1 MSTSIVLP
9 AAGALL
15 LAAGLAGLLGAPGLT
30 GLPAHVAAGG
40 AIVLVT
46 VQAATA
52 LIRRA
57 LQIHAATRT
66 FGPCRGAGLLGM
78 GAVTAGVTVLAVL
91 VTGPGVREHV
101 AMGGLVA
108 AALVYLSG
116 IILMPG
122 AATTIPARLRR
133 AVDGAGVGT
142 SLAFAAYLIP
152 GERPMPPAALAAT
165 LLAAAALSVIVITA
179 LRVTTYRP
187 AAWLC
192 GGGAVT
198 AILGLGGVVH
208 YAYEQNAY
216 VLLGSSVLVAGG
228 PLAAAAG
235 ARLTDDGP
243 TPAPPGTPESVLTG
257 YPVLAVPMLIA
268 LGSAI
273 YHVLT
278 GHEFDTRS
286 ILIGLSIIPCVV
298 LREILAVIDIRRYS
312 RRLAAQEAQFRSLVS
327 GANDLTLMIGADLV
341 VRWQSPA
348 AARLFGL
355 SDAEVVGNSF
365 AGLLHPDDRPD
376 AVSTLRGVL
385 AADGRPADRPPLITA
400 RLRDGYGAWRDTEST
415 ISDQRDVPEVNALV
429 VHVRDVGDRTAL
441 ERRLHEVAY
450 TDQLTGLP
458 NRREIM
464 RTLAAQRAVD
474 GHTGALLVI
483 ELLGI
488 ANISDQRGREIADAL
503 LIEAGRRMR
512 TVLTPDDLPGRL
524 GGGEFAVL
532 TVQGPVLAYALG
544 TRLLTVLTR
553 PYHLPGTIVD
563 LHVSVGLAEVSASSS
578 SIDEVLHR
586 ADLARRRARQQG
598 PDRIEWYDS
607 FLEEQLVRRMDVER
621 EIVGVTDRRELDLVY
636 QPILSLPDR
645 TTAGVEA
652 LLRWR
657 NPALGTVHPG
667 ELLPVAEDLGVM
679 PEIGTWVLSTALRQL
694 ADWTVTHPALTL
706 TVNVSPRE
714 LAVPDFVHRVAAM
727 LNAHGIAPER
737 LCMEVAED
745 RIPHDMPA
753 VVTQFAKLRALGVRT
768 AIDDFGAGQASLAQ
782 LRRMPVDMLKVDGE
796 LISRPIDPESG
807 GQPLIDVIVGLGRR
821 LGLEI
826 VAERLETTEQVREAV
841 RAGLGRGQG
850 FRLSRPAPAE
860 RVEAFLTEPT
870 TLS

>member
-1 MSTSIVLP
+1 MPTSIVLP

-15 LAAGLAGLLGAPGLT
+15 LAAGLAGLLGVPGL
-30 GLPAHVAAGG
+30 PVQWAACG

-46 VQAATA
+46 AQAAGA

-78 GAVTAGVTVLAVL
+78 GAVTAGCTVLGVL
-91 VTGPGVREHV
+91 LTPPGVREHV
-101 AMGGLVA
+101 ALGGLVA
-108 AALVYLSG
+108 SALVYLSG
-116 IILMPG
+116 IMLLPG
-122 AATTIPARLRR
+122 AATTVPARLRR
-133 AVDGAGVGT
+133 AIDGAGVGT

-152 GERPMPPAALAAT
+152 GDEPMPPAALAAT
-165 LLAAAALSVIVITA
+165 LLAAASLSVIVITT

-192 GGGAVT
+192 GIGAVA
-198 AILGLGGVVH
+198 AILGLSGIVH
-208 YAYEQNAY
+208 YAYEGNPLG
-216 VLLGSSVLVAGG
+216 LLSSTIFVAAGPLVA
-228 PLAAAAG
+228 ADG
-235 ARLTDDGP
+235 ARRTSHGP
-243 TPAPPGTPESVLTG
+243 TPAPAGTPESVLSG

-273 YHVLT
+273 YHLLA
-278 GHEFDTRS
+278 GHEFDTRAV
-286 ILIGLSIIPCVV
+286 LLGLSIIPCVV
-298 LREILAVIDIRRYS
+298 LREILAVVDIRRYS

-327 GANDLTLMIGADLV
+327 GANDLTLMLGSDLV

-355 SDAEVVGNSF
+355 SDAEVVGRSF
-365 AGLLHPDDRPD
+365 AGLLHPDDQAD
-376 AVSTLRGVL
+376 VVSALREVL
-385 AADGRPADRPPLITA
+385 EDPPAERPPLVTA

-415 ISDQRDVPEVNALV
+415 ISDQRGVPEVNALV
-429 VHVRDVGDRTAL
+429 VHVRDVGDRVAL
-441 ERRLHEVAY
+441 QRQLHEVAY

-464 RTLAAQRAVD
+464 RTLAAQRAVP

-488 ANISDQRGREIADAL
+488 ADISDQRGRETADAL
-503 LIEAGRRMR
+503 LVEAGRRLR
-512 TVLTPDDLPGRL
+512 TLLTPDDLPGRL

-532 TVQGPVLAYALG
+532 SVQGPVLAYALG
-544 TRLLTVLTR
+544 TRLLTVLTA
-553 PYHLPGTIVD
+553 PYQLPGTIID
-563 LHVSVGLAEVSASSS
+563 LHVSVGLAEVGSSSS
-578 SIDEVLHR
+578 SIDEVLNR

-607 FLEEQLVRRMDVER
+607 YLEEQLVRRMDVER
-621 EIVGVTDRRELDLVY
+621 EIVGVIERRELDLVY
-636 QPILSLPDR
+636 QPILALPER
-645 TTAGVEA
+645 VTAGVEA
-652 LLRWR
+652 LVRWR

-694 ADWTVTHPALTL
+694 ADWTSVYPALTL

-745 RIPHDMPA
+745 RIPDDMPA

-796 LISRPIDPESG
+796 LISRPVDPEAG

>member
-1 MSTSIVLP
+1 MPTSIVLP

-15 LAAGLAGLLGAPGLT
+15 LTAGLT
-30 GLPAHVAAGG
+30 GLFGVPGLPAQAAAGG

-46 VQAATA
+46 AQAAGA

-78 GAVTAGVTVLAVL
+78 GAVTAGCTVLGVL
-91 VTGPGVREHV
+91 LTPPGVREHL

-108 AALVYLSG
+108 SALVYLSG

-122 AATTIPARLRR
+122 AATTVPARLRR
-133 AVDGAGVGT
+133 GIDGAGVGT

-152 GERPMPPAALAAT
+152 GDEPMPPAALAAT

-192 GGGAVT
+192 GTGAVA
-198 AILGLGGVVH
+198 AILGLGGIVH
-208 YAYEQNAY
+208 YAYEGNPY
-216 VLLGSSVLVAGG
+216 VLLGSTLVVAAG
-228 PLAAAAG
+228 PLVAAAG
-235 ARLTDDGP
+235 ARRSAQGP
-243 TPAPPGTPESVLTG
+243 TPPPAGTPESVLSG

-268 LGSAI
+268 LGSAV
-273 YHVLT
+273 YHLLA
-278 GHEFDTRS
+278 GHTFDTRAV
-286 ILIGLSIIPCVV
+286 LLGLSIIPCVV
-298 LREILAVIDIRRYS
+298 LREILAVVDIRRYS

-327 GANDLTLMIGADLV
+327 GANDLTLMLGTDLV

-355 SDAEVVGNSF
+355 SDAEVVGHSF
-365 AGLLHPDDRPD
+365 AALLHPDDRSD
-376 AVSTLRGVL
+376 VVSALHEVL
-385 AADGRPADRPPLITA
+385 EEPPGDRPPLVTA

-415 ISDQRDVPEVNALV
+415 ISDQRGVPEVNALV
-429 VHVRDVGDRTAL
+429 VHVRDVGDRVAL
-441 ERRLHEVAY
+441 QRQLHEVAY
-450 TDQLTGLP
+450 TDQITGLP

-464 RTLAAQRAVD
+464 RTLAAQRAVP

-488 ANISDQRGREIADAL
+488 ADISDQRGRETADAL
-503 LIEAGRRMR
+503 LVEAGRRLR
-512 TVLTPDDLPGRL
+512 TLLTPDDLPGRL

-544 TRLLTVLTR
+544 TRLLTVLTA
-553 PYHLPGTIVD
+553 PYQLPGTIVD
-563 LHVSVGLAEVSASSS
+563 LHVSIGLAEVGSSSSS
-578 SIDEVLHR
+578 SIDEVLNR

-607 FLEEQLVRRMDVER
+607 YLEEQLVRRMDVER
-621 EIVGVTDRRELDLVY
+621 EIVGVIERRELDLVY

-667 ELLPVAEDLGVM
+667 ELLPVAEDIGVL

-694 ADWTVTHPALTL
+694 ADWTPGYPALTL

-745 RIPHDMPA
+745 RIPDDMPS

-796 LISRPIDPESG
+796 LISRPVDPESG

-841 RAGLGRGQG
+841 RAGLARGQG

>member
-1 MSTSIVLP
+1 MPTSSLLP

-15 LAAGLAGLLGAPGLT
+15 LVAGLT
-30 GLPAHVAAGG
+30 GLLSAPVAAGG

-46 VQAATA
+46 AQAAGA

-57 LQIHAATRT
+57 LSIHAATRT

-78 GAVTAGVTVLAVL
+78 GAIASGLTVLGVL
-91 VTGPGVREHV
+91 STGPGVRSLI
-101 AMGGLVA
+101 AMTGLVVS
-108 AALVYLSG
+108 ALVYLSG
-116 IILMPG
+116 IVLLPG
-122 AATTIPARLRR
+122 AATSVPARLRR

-152 GERPMPPAALAAT
+152 GGEPMPPGALATT
-165 LLAAAALSVIVITA
+165 LLSAAALSVIVITS

-192 GGGAVT
+192 GGGAT
-198 AILGLGGVVH
+198 SAIIGLGGIVH
-208 YAYEQNAY
+208 YSYEGNPY
-216 VLLGSSVLVAGG
+216 VLLGSALFVSAG
-228 PLAAAAG
+228 PLVAAAG
-235 ARLTDDGP
+235 ARRTAQAP

-268 LGSAI
+268 LGSAV
-273 YHVLT
+273 YHVLA
-278 GHEFDTRS
+278 GHSFDTRS
-286 ILIGLSIIPCVV
+286 ILLGLSIIPCVV
-298 LREILAVIDIRRYS
+298 LREILAVADIRRYS

-327 GANDLTLMIGADLV
+327 GANDLTLMLGADLV

-355 SDAEVVGNSF
+355 SDAEVVGHSF

-376 AVSTLRGVL
+376 AVSTLREVL
-385 AADGRPADRPPLITA
+385 AAEGAPADRPPLIA
-400 RLRDGYGAWRDTEST
+400 AKLRDGYGAWRDTEST

-429 VHVRDVGDRTAL
+429 VHVRDIGDRKHL
-441 ERRLHEVAY
+441 ERKLHEIAY

-464 RTLAAQRAVD
+464 RTLAAQRAVP

-483 ELLGI
+483 ELLGM
-488 ANISDQRGREIADAL
+488 ADLSDQRGRETADAL

-512 TVLTPDDLPGRL
+512 SLLTPDDLPGRL

-544 TRLLTVLTR
+544 TRLLTVLTA
-553 PYHLPGTIVD
+553 PYQLPGTLID
-563 LHVSVGLAEVSASSS
+563 LHVSVGLAEVGGSST
-578 SIDEVLHR
+578 SIDEVLRR

-607 FLEEQLVRRMDVER
+607 YLEEQLVRRMDIER
-621 EIVGVTDRRELDLVY
+621 EIAGVTDRGELDLVY
-636 QPILSLPDR
+636 QPILALPER
-645 TTAGVEA
+645 ATAGVEA

-657 NPALGTVHPG
+657 NPTLGTVHPG
-667 ELLPVAEDLGVM
+667 ELLPVAEGLGVM
-679 PEIGTWVLSTALRQL
+679 PEIGTWVLSTALRRL
-694 ADWTVTHPALTL
+694 AEWTPAHPALTL

-737 LCMEVAED
+737 LIMEVAED
-745 RIPHDMPA
+745 RIPDDMPA
-753 VVTQFAKLRALGVRT
+753 VITQFAKLRALGVRT

-796 LISRPIDPESG
+796 LISRPVPESG

-841 RAGLGRGQG
+841 RAGLLRGQG